1 MRWLKKL
8 LGRQETHEEW
18 LEAHPGKQSNKSAPP
33 SISAEDE
40 RGMRDRME
48 AELAEQRAKR
58 EDQA

>member
-1 MRWLKKL
+1 MGWLKKL

-18 LEAHPGKQSNKSAPP
+18 LEAHPGKHSNKSAPP

-40 RGMRDRME
+40 KGMRDRME
-48 AELAEQRAKR
+48 AELDAQRAKR